1 MGKEIEFYC
10 GLTPHLSCKDHL
22 VSGESYEVMICDQYD
37 MLVTSP
43 VPVDLGYYYQD
54 EAYISHTD
62 SQKTMFDKLYQT
74 IKKISTK
81 RKFKLINTFGTEKRI
96 LDVGA
101 GTGDFLSFF
110 KSKDWEVFGIEP
122 SEKARA
128 LAAKKEIFLEFD
140 ISKYKEEKFNVITMW
155 HVLEHVPNLSEYIRT
170 LEQLLADDGVLII
183 AVPNFKSFD
192 ANHYKEFWAAYDVP
206 RHLWHFSQEA
216 IAKLFAE
223 VNMKVIEKHPLKF
236 DAYYVALLSEEN
248 KTGKKNMIKAFVN
261 GWRSNSKARKTSEYS
276 SLIYVLKKK

>member
-1 MGKEIEFYC
+1 MEKEIEFYC
-10 GLTPHLSCKDHL
+10 GLTPYLNCKDHL

-43 VPVDLGYYYQD
+43 VPVDLGYYYKD

-62 SQKTMFDKLYQT
+62 AKKTLFDKLYQT

-81 RKFKLINTFGTEKRI
+81 RKFNLIKAFKTGKRI

-110 KSKDWEVFGIEP
+110 KSKNWETFGIEP
-122 SEKARA
+122 SEKART
-128 LAAKKEIFLEFD
+128 LATQKEVYLESDIAAYETKKFD
-140 ISKYKEEKFNVITMW
+140 VITMW

-170 LEQLLADDGVLII
+170 LEKLLEDNGILVI

-192 ANHYKEFWAAYDVP
+192 ANLYKEFWAAYDVP
-206 RHLWHFSQEA
+206 RHLWHFSQKSIE
-216 IAKLFAE
+216 KLFAE
-223 VNMKVIEKHPLKF
+223 VNMEVVEKHPLKF

-248 KTGKKNMIKAFVN
+248 RTGKKNMIKAFMN
-261 GWRSNSKARKTSEYS
+261 GWKSNRKARRTSEYS